1 MLMLVAALAVQAIA
15 GLPVAPEAPATSDEF
30 SVKAADGYVLRG
42 EADRPAGRSVGAVVL
57 VAGTGAFDR
66 DMKFGRSGT
75 PTDRVFADL
84 GERFAQRGLTAVRY
98 DRRGVRH
105 GAPPAEALD
114 MEAYKSIS
122 PESLS
127 ADVGAVDAWVRS
139 SEGLNAQCVVYFVH
153 SEGAVHL
160 AGRAEAGMTAP
171 NLIIGMGAPMESKV
185 SAIRW
190 QMTGRDAESLRMM
203 DTDQDGRITNAEVR
217 ANWMKTPSAVFGR
230 LEPYLH
236 PEGAWTA
243 EDLEKLETNQTALY
257 TAEIARV
264 EALPADGPYPNAQA
278 PVFSTGWWKSW
289 FTDDKPIA
297 ARFAEW
303 PTPMILHYG
312 EIDSQVREARQ
323 RTAVEGILAPGQA
336 TFVSHAE
343 RGHSLGEESLMGPM
357 DERLAD
363 LIADEAAK
371 GCA

>member
-1 MLMLVAALAVQAIA
+1 MLTMLAALAVHAFA
-15 GLPVAPEAPATSDEF
+15 ASAAETEVTAPSDDF
-30 SVKAADGYVLRG
+30 TVTAADGYVLRG
-42 EADRPAGRSVGAVVL
+42 EVDRPAGRSAGAVVL

-66 DMKFGRSGT
+66 DMRFGRSGT
-75 PTDRVFADL
+75 PRDLVFADL
-84 GERFAQRGLTAVRY
+84 GERFAKRGLTAVRY

-105 GAPPAEALD
+105 GTPPAEVLD
-114 MEAYKSIS
+114 LEAYKNIS
-122 PESLS
+122 AESLS
-127 ADVGAVDAWVRS
+127 ADVGAVDAWVRAP
-139 SEGLNAQCVVYFVH
+139 EGLNAQCVVYFVH
-153 SEGAVHL
+153 SEGAAHL

-190 QMTGRDAESLRMM
+190 QMTGRDGESLRMM

-230 LEPYLH
+230 LDPYLH

-243 EDLEKLETNQTALY
+243 EDLEKLQTNQAALY
-257 TAEIARV
+257 TAEVARV

-289 FTDDKPIA
+289 FMDDKPMA

-323 RTAVEGILAPGQA
+323 RAAAEGVLAPGQA
-336 TFVSHAE
+336 TFVSHPE
-343 RGHSLGEESLMGPM
+343 RGHSLGEESLMGPI
-357 DERLAD
+357 DEHLAD
-363 LIADEAAK
+363 RIADEAAK